1 MGKDVLTGVHFLS
14 GNHACAEGAIAAGC
28 RYYAGYPIT
37 PSNEIAE
44 RMSWRLP
51 QVGGIYIQME
61 DEIASMAAIV
71 GASWGGAKSMTATS
85 GPGFSL
91 MQENLGLAVMTE
103 APCVIVDVQRGSP
116 STGLPTLVAQADVMQ
131 ARWGSH
137 GDYATIS
144 ISPSSPQEC
153 FDFMI
158 KAFNLA
164 ETWRVPVVVL
174 SDESI
179 AHLSER
185 VVIPDKSEIKTV
197 SRKVAT
203 GPKEGFLPFKAGDDL
218 VPEMPIAG
226 SGYRVHVTGLTHDER
241 GYPDL
246 SHRVHEQLVP
256 RLVNKIKQN
265 ADKIIEYEEFMLDDA
280 EVVLVTFGV
289 STRICRHVVKRA
301 RMDGLKLGML
311 RLITIWPFPE
321 QRVIKLA
328 EQVKALV
335 TVEINLGQLALEVE
349 RVVKGRTET
358 YLIPNAGGEVHD
370 PDMVYAR
377 VKEIAQKS

>member
-71 GASWGGAKSMTATS
+71 GASWGGARSMTATS

-164 ETWRVPVVVL
+164 ETWRVPVVML

-197 SRKVAT
+197 FRKVAT
-203 GPKEGFLPFKAGDDL
+203 GPKEGFLPFKRGFRIHLPEYSPDIDDSA
-218 VPEMPIAG
+218 VPKFQI
-226 SGYRVHVTGLTHDER
+226 S
-241 GYPDL
+241 
-246 SHRVHEQLVP
+246 
-256 RLVNKIKQN
+256 IF
-265 ADKIIEYEEFMLDDA
+265 IIIGGPLHIR
-280 EVVLVTFGV
+280 T
-289 STRICRHVVKRA
+289 
-301 RMDGLKLGML
+301 
-311 RLITIWPFPE
+311 
-321 QRVIKLA
+321 
-328 EQVKALV
+328 
-335 TVEINLGQLALEVE
+335 
-349 RVVKGRTET
+349 RTEFFKK
-358 YLIPNAGGEVHD
+358 GESVLGFVWEFG
-370 PDMVYAR
+370 PGE
-377 VKEIAQKS
+377 K